1 MVNFNFDLLELA
13 DGESGEAAVSVVV
26 AKKKSVAAADKLV
39 DAADPAEP
47 AAHDKPKYSYFTK
60 LQHDNG
66 TRRSLS
72 PSFVLSLQSY
82 ISRLDYN

>member
-26 AKKKSVAAADKLV
+26 AKKSVAAAAKLV

-66 TRRSLS
+66 THRHLDLFPHRS
-72 PSFVLSLQSY
+72 FY
-82 ISRLDYN
+82 IPFNFLHI